1 MKRFLLIAACLTLC
15 VAAWGQD
22 APKHQKLMLSA
33 GGACGSLGKNLKA
46 GNGAAAAADART
58 LHDVF
63 DQVHDFWAAKNS
75 EDGVKFATQ
84 ARDGFGKIAEQASA
98 GKLDEASATF
108 KETTANCGG
117 CHSAHREKAA
127 DGSFKI
133 K

>member
-1 MKRFLLIAACLTLC
+1 MKRSLLIAACLTLC
-15 VAAWGQD
+15 VAAWSQD
-22 APKHQKLMLSA
+22 ASEHQKWMQAA
-33 GGACGSLGKNLKA
+33 GGTCGSLSKNLKA
-46 GNGAAAAADART
+46 GNGEAAAADARK

-63 DQVHDFWAAKNS
+63 DQVHGFWAARHS
-75 EDGVKFATQ
+75 DDGIMFAMH
-84 ARDGFGKIAEQASA
+84 ARDGFGKIADQASA
-98 GKLDEASATF
+98 GKLDDASATF

>member
-1 MKRFLLIAACLTLC
+1 MKSFLLIAACLTLC
-15 VAAWGQD
+15 VAAWSQD
-22 APKHQKLMLSA
+22 ASEHQKWMQTA
-33 GGACGSLGKNLKA
+33 GATCGSLGKNLKA
-46 GNGAAAAADART
+46 GNAEAAAADARK

-63 DQVHDFWAAKNS
+63 DHVHGFWVAKHSDDGETFAKN
-75 EDGVKFATQ
+75 

-98 GKLDEASATF
+98 NKIDDASATF

-117 CHSAHREKAA
+117 CHGAHRDKAA